1 MVREDPGTNNRQI
14 TLNGLANW
22 LPSRTERADEA
33 HMLVNLCLST
43 PQLQQSASPSAVRYF
58 YFQAA
63 ALRDESIFELSVMVP
78 HFSCKST
85 TKKSLVVTSCKCKLS
100 IHIRLITPLYFEPPC
115 MSRQV
120 SWMLSMAPDNQASW
134 RFNRMLQRTTTLSST
149 IRTHEAVEFVKLNR
163 LRWWTRAR
171 PRNLPPRS

>member
-14 TLNGLANW
+14 ALNGLANW
-22 LPSRTERADEA
+22 LPSRTKRADEA
-33 HMLVNLCLST
+33 HMLVNQCLST

-63 ALRDESIFELSVMVP
+63 ALRDDSIFELSVMVPHFSCKSNTKKPAPSAVHYFYSQAAALRDGSIFELSVMAP

-85 TKKSLVVTSCKCKLS
+85 TKKSLVVTSCKRKLG

-120 SWMLSMAPDNQASW
+120 S
-134 RFNRMLQRTTTLSST
+134 
-149 IRTHEAVEFVKLNR
+149 
-163 LRWWTRAR
+163 
-171 PRNLPPRS
+171 